1 MKYLN
6 VGCGSYYLKDT
17 IWSNVDFT
25 SNDSYV
31 IKHNL
36 LNGIPFNDSS
46 FDLVYH
52 SHVLEHFSKSDG
64 YNFLSECYRVLKPNG
79 VIRIVIPNL
88 ENIVREYLK
97 WIEIGIANQDDK
109 SIQSNYDWIML
120 EMYDQTV
127 RNSSGGNM
135 GKYLLQDK
143 LVNENYLYERIGE
156 EGRLFRI
163 NSLKQSLS
171 YNPTNK
177 YLNQFKNILRRIKK
191 SIIAK
196 SSFYEIGKFRSEGE
210 VHQWMY
216 DRYSLTN
223 ILRSIGFNEIK
234 IRGAFDSCIKDWES
248 FNLDGKN
255 GNVRKPDSLFI
266 EARKIG

>member
-6 VGCGSYYLKDT
+6 VGCGSHYIKDT
-17 IWSNVDFT
+17 DWSNVDFT
-25 SNDSYV
+25 ANDSYV
-31 IKHNL
+31 IEHNL
-36 LNGIPFNDSS
+36 LKGIPFNDSS

-64 YNFLSECYRVLKPNG
+64 YNFLMECYRVLKPNG

-97 WIEIGIANQDDK
+97 WIEFGLENQNDK

-127 RNSSGGNM
+127 RNSSGGEM

-143 LVNENYLYERIGE
+143 LVNEDYIYDRIGE
-156 EGRLFRI
+156 EGRMFRL
-163 NSLKQSLS
+163 NNLNRNLS
-171 YNPTNK
+171 YIPRNIYIT
-177 YLNQFKNILRRIKK
+177 QFKNILKRIKK
-191 SIIAK
+191 SIISK
-196 SSFYEIGKFRSEGE
+196 SSFNEIGKFRSEGE

-216 DRYSLTN
+216 DRYSLTI
-223 ILRSIGFNEIK
+223 ILRSLGFNEIQ
-234 IRGAFDSCIKDWES
+234 IIGAFDSYIKDWES

-255 GNVRKPDSLFI
+255 GIVRKPDSLFI